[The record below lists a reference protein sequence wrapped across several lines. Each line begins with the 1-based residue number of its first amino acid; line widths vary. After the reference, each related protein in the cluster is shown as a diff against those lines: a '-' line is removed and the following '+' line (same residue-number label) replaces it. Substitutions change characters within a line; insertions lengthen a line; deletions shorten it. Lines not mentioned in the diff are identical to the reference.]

1 MGITGFG
8 HWLNNIQRA
17 RIKEGKLPLSVS
29 SLFIDMN
36 NIFHDAAS
44 DVFLYSKKYNKM
56 SIEAKNKILKGLKN
70 KTEEEKIFLVATRVI
85 EMLYELL
92 KTIQPKEYLVMA
104 VDGVAPMAKITQQRK
119 RRFKAAKERASVADP
134 DEEEYDDIKNSRSE
148 GLITGVFDSNCITPG
163 TKFMQLMDQYLQRF
177 IDDALKLRTNI
188 FPEKIVYSSHLTP
201 GEGEHKF
208 FEMIRSGQIKIETI
222 GANVVYGLDA
232 DLTMLTLLSDVP
244 YFYLY
249 KQGYNNY
256 GKLEINIVNVDA
268 LKEFIFTDLNIAADP
283 QNQID
288 IETTTRDFVVMVY
301 FVGNDFLPHISAFED
316 VAAAI
321 NKMFSV
327 YQELQ
332 KPLTTAYGEVVW
344 ANFTEFMSMLSEYE
358 QPLLKQMAAQNY
370 QYPFTILDKS
380 VKKTYPK
387 IDEGTFGESN
397 FKGRVQVELNFDK
410 FKDLWYSS
418 ALEPI
423 TDKGKKFMEKYKIE
437 GVPFTQMG
445 VLDMG
450 YQYLKGIQWILHYYR
465 LGTKNVSSR
474 YVYTYHHAPTL
485 SDLTMICKYFNEVGK
500 TPTIDDVKL
509 SLSDPHI
516 TPIHQLICV
525 LPPVSW
531 NFIPEPFRGLMSTR
545 FSDLS
550 PVNFKVEL
558 EGIHKDKEFMGIPM
572 LSMVDPVRIVS
583 ELLDY
588 DIPKEYRD
596 RLPYFV
602 KNIKKVFV
610 PFKVMSF
617 EQLQK
622 QKEKEEQ
629 KEADLYSGNASK
641 PFPPEPLA
649 SMTKKI
655 EAIDT
660 KRRTI
665 KFEIADKLFHRTIIF
680 SWKRVRLM

>member
-8 HWLNNIQRA
+8 HWINNIQRA

-44 DVFLYSKKYNKM
+44 DIFLYSKKYNKM
-56 SIEAKNKILKGLKN
+56 PIDKKNKILKELRS
-70 KTEEEKIFLVATRVI
+70 KTEEEKVFLVASRVI
-85 EMLYELL
+85 EMLYDLL

-119 RRFKAAKERASVADP
+119 RRFKAAKERANVAEP
-134 DEEEYDDIKNSRSE
+134 DEEEFDDFKTPGSKKLLS
-148 GLITGVFDSNCITPG
+148 GVFDSNCITPG

-177 IDDALKLRTNI
+177 IDDALKMRTNI
-188 FPEKIVYSSHLTP
+188 FPQKIVYSSHLTP

-256 GKLEINIVNVDA
+256 GKLEINIINIDA
-268 LKEFIFTDLNIAADP
+268 LKEFIFNDLNLLNDP
-283 QNQID
+283 VNQID

-301 FVGNDFLPHISAFED
+301 FVGNDFLPHITAFED
-316 VAAAI
+316 VSSAI
-321 NKMFSV
+321 NKMFEV

-332 KPLTTAYGEVVW
+332 KPLTTPDGSVAWE
-344 ANFTEFMSMLSEYE
+344 NFIQFMSMLSVYE

-370 QYPFTILDKS
+370 QYPFTILDES

-387 IDEGTFGESN
+387 IDEGTFGNAN
-397 FKGRVQVELNFDK
+397 FQNRVQVELNFDK
-410 FKDLWYSS
+410 FKDLWYAN

-423 TDKGKKFMEKYKIE
+423 SDKGKTFMTQHKLE
-437 GVPFTQMG
+437 GLPFTQMG

-450 YQYLKGIQWILHYYR
+450 YEYIKGIQWILHYYR
-465 LGTKNVSSR
+465 LGTKNISSK
-474 YVYTYHHAPTL
+474 YIYTYHHAPTL
-485 SDLTMICKYFNEVGK
+485 TDLVMITKYFNEAGK
-500 TPTIDDVKL
+500 IPTIDDIKL
-509 SLSDPHI
+509 SPSDPHI

-525 LPPVSW
+525 LPPASW

-545 FSDLS
+545 FADLS
-550 PVNFKVEL
+550 PVDFKVEL

-588 DIPKEYRD
+588 DIPKDYRD

-602 KNIKKVFV
+602 KNIKKVFA
-610 PFKVMSF
+610 PFKIMSF
-617 EQLQK
+617 EDLQK
-622 QKEKEEQ
+622 QKEREEQ
-629 KEADLYSGNASK
+629 KQADSYIEK
-641 PFPPEPLA
+641 PFPEVPLDT
-649 SMTKKI
+649 MTKKI
-655 EAIDT
+655 ETIDT
-660 KRRTI
+660 KRKTL
-665 KFEIADKLFHRTIIF
+665 KFEINDRLFHRTNIF
-680 SWKRVRLM
+680 SWKRTPLM

>member
-1 MGITGFG
+1 M
-8 HWLNNIQRA
+8 
-17 RIKEGKLPLSVS
+17 
-29 SLFIDMN
+29 
-36 NIFHDAAS
+36 AA
-44 DVFLYSKKYNKM
+44 YM
-56 SIEAKNKILKGLKN
+56 SIEAKNKILKGLKT

-119 RRFKAAKERASVADP
+119 RRFKAAKERAQAIDP
-134 DEEEYDDIKNSRSE
+134 DEEEYDDVKTPGSKKI
-148 GLITGVFDSNCITPG
+148 ITGVFDSNCITPG

-268 LKEFIFTDLNIAADP
+268 LKEFIFTDLNIATDP

-288 IETTTRDFVVMVY
+288 IDTTTRDFVVMVY
-301 FVGNDFLPHISAFED
+301 FVGNDFLPHISSFED

-321 NKMFSV
+321 NKMFLV

-332 KPLTTAYGEVVW
+332 KPLTTAYGEVIW
-344 ANFTEFMSMLSEYE
+344 DNFTEFMSMLSVYE
-358 QPLLKQMAAQNY
+358 QPFLKQMAVHNY

-397 FKGRVQVELNFDK
+397 FQGRVQVELNFDK
-410 FKDLWYSS
+410 FKDLWYSA

-423 TDKGKKFMEKYKIE
+423 TSKGKKFMEKHKIE
-437 GVPFTQMG
+437 GMPFTQMG

-465 LGTKNVSSR
+465 LGTKNVSSK

-485 SDLTMICKYFNEVGK
+485 TDLTMICKYFNEIGK

-545 FSDLS
+545 FADLS
-550 PVNFKVEL
+550 PLDFKVEL
-558 EGIHKDKEFMGIPM
+558 EGINKDKEFMGIPM

-617 EQLQK
+617 EQLQN
-622 QKEKEEQ
+622 QKEREEQ
-629 KEADLYSGNASK
+629 KESDSYVSK

-660 KRRTI
+660 KRKTL
-665 KFEIADKLFHRTIIF
+665 KFEIADRLFHRTNIF
-680 SWKRVRLM
+680 SWKRTPLM